1 MRKIICLLILLFSGL
16 LQAQQPEKLSS
27 SEIYKQLQK
36 LNFLGSALYIAAHPD
51 DENTRLIS
59 YLSNELNARTAYLSM
74 TRGDGGQ
81 NLIGPQLR
89 ELLGIIRT
97 QELLAA
103 RKIDGGE
110 QFFTRANDFG
120 YSKTPKET
128 LNIWNKEEILK
139 DVVRTIR
146 KFQPD
151 VIINRF
157 NAESAGETHGHHT
170 SSALLSAEAFEL
182 AANASAYPELASKYG
197 TWQPK
202 KLFFNTSPWF
212 YESQEAFEAADKS
225 NFLEF
230 DTGVYFPLKGLSN
243 TEIASLSRSQHRSQ
257 GFGSTGSRGKAPE
270 YIELLKGEQP
280 ENNDSLFAGINTS
293 WSRIKGGK
301 EIGEILAA
309 VEKDYDFKDPAAS
322 LPGLVKAYN
331 LIQNL
336 ENDHW
341 KRIKSEEIKEII
353 AASAGLYLEAAASE
367 ALVTPG
373 DTVALD
379 LEAINRSPQEIKLV
393 SVNLQPG
400 GKEISSEAILNNNQG
415 WRKTVDFNIP
425 KNADFT
431 NPYWLNKKGSLG
443 MYKVDNEDL
452 IGLPETPRKFKAV
465 FTVEIAG
472 VKIPFLREIVYK
484 TNDPVKGEVYRPFEI
499 VPKVSVAT
507 GSEVL
512 IFANEDTKEVTVRIR
527 AVKNGVSGVLKPKPL
542 KNWKISP
549 ASYDF
554 GPLQK
559 NEEKSFSF
567 MITPPAKSQENALFE
582 PVVEV
587 DGEIYSKEIIQ
598 LDYEHIP
605 LQTLVLEAGT
615 KLVKLNI
622 EKRGNLIGY
631 IQGAGDV
638 VPQALEQIGYTV
650 ETIEPGEISAEELKK
665 YDAVVLGIRAY
676 NVVESLQQK
685 QDELLKYVYNGGNM
699 IVQYNTSRGFKM
711 DNLAPY
717 PLQLSHDR
725 VTDETAKVTFL
736 RPDHPVLNVPN
747 KITNDDFEGWVQER
761 GLYFADEWSTE
772 FSPVLAMNDEGESP
786 KKGSLLI
793 APYGKGNYIYTG
805 LSFFREFPAGV
816 PGAFRLFA
824 NLISL
829 GKPAASEKVQ
839 HNSN

>member
-1 MRKIICLLILLFSGL
+1 MRKIICLLFLLFTGL
-16 LQAQQPEKLSS
+16 LQAQQPEKLNS
-27 SEIYKQLQK
+27 SEIFKQIQK

-59 YLSNELNARTAYLSM
+59 YISNELNARTAYLSM

-89 ELLGIIRT
+89 ELLGVIRT

-103 RKIDGGE
+103 RRIDGGE

-128 LNIWNKEEILK
+128 LSIWNKEEVLK

-146 KFQPD
+146 RFQPD

-157 NAESAGETHGHHT
+157 DAGSAGETHGHHT
-170 SSALLSAEAFEL
+170 SSAILSTEAFEL
-182 AANASAYPELASKYG
+182 AGDASAYPQLAQEYG

-212 YESQEAFEAADKS
+212 YKSQEAFDNADKS

-243 TEIASLSRSQHRSQ
+243 TEIASMSRSQHRSQ
-257 GFGSTGSRGKAPE
+257 GFGSTGTRGKAPE

-280 ENNDSLFAGINTS
+280 KGNDSLFAGINTS
-293 WSRIKGGK
+293 WSRIKGGR
-301 EIGEILAA
+301 EIGEILYE
-309 VEKDYDFKDPAAS
+309 VEKNFNFEDPAAS
-322 LPGLVKAYN
+322 LPDLVKAYQ

-336 ENDHW
+336 QDEHW
-341 KRIKSEEIKEII
+341 KKIKSEEIKEVI

-373 DTVALD
+373 ETVNIQ
-379 LEAINRSPQEIKLV
+379 LEVINRSAQEMKLL
-393 SVNLQPG
+393 SVKTIPVE
-400 GKEISSEAILNNNQG
+400 KELSPEVHLVDNES
-415 WRKTVDFNIP
+415 WREKIEFRIP
-425 KNADFT
+425 ENADFT
-431 NPYWLNKKGSLG
+431 NPYWLNEEGSLG
-443 MYKVDNEDL
+443 MYKVTNEDY
-452 IGLPETPRKFKAV
+452 IGLPETPRKFQV
-465 FTVEIAG
+465 EFTVEIAG
-472 VKIPFLREIVYK
+472 VEIPFSREIVYK

-499 VPKVSVAT
+499 VPEISVAT
-507 GSEVL
+507 GSDVL
-512 IFANEDTKEVTVRIR
+512 IFADKSSKEITVKIK
-527 AVKNGVSGVLKPKPL
+527 AVKNGISGSLAPRPL
-542 KNWKISP
+542 ENWKISP
-549 ASYDF
+549 ASYQF
-554 GPLQK
+554 EPLQK
-559 NEEKSFSF
+559 GEEKSFSF
-567 MITPPAKSQENALFE
+567 KVTPPENRQESALFQ
-582 PVVEV
+582 PVVKV
-587 DGEIYSKEIIQ
+587 SDKRYDKEIVQ

-605 LQTLVLEAGT
+605 LQTLVLPSMT

-631 IQGAGDV
+631 IEGAGDV
-638 VPQALEQIGYTV
+638 VPQALEQMGYTV
-650 ETIEPGEISAEELKK
+650 QTVAPEEISAENLEKF
-665 YDAVVLGIRAY
+665 DAVVLGIRAY
-676 NVVESLQQK
+676 NVVKELRQK
-685 QDELLKYVYNGGNM
+685 QDELFKYVYNGGNM
-699 IVQYNTSRGFKM
+699 IVQYNTSRGFDM
-711 DNLAPY
+711 NNFAPF

-725 VTDETAKVTFL
+725 VTDEAAKITFL
-736 RPDHPVLNVPN
+736 EPSHPVLNDPN
-747 KITNDDFEGWVQER
+747 KITQEDFEGWVQER
-761 GLYFADEWSTE
+761 GLYFANDWAPE
-772 FSPVLAMNDEGESP
+772 FMPIFSMHDDGETA

-829 GKPAASEKVQ
+829 GKPATSETVQ